1 MEFSKKNIKIIL
13 GIITFGIILFTASQ
27 NLTAVAGFLSGVL
40 KILAPVIVGFCLAFI
55 LNIVMNFFEKKVFKG
70 MAKSKKSAVRS
81 LVRPLSLVSTIIA
94 MLGFIVLLMFI
105 IIPQLEDTVTLLVEK
120 IPVYYQNA
128 VSWIDGL
135 VERFG
140 LEVSTEMLHNPQIK
154 IEDIMAMAEKVFTF
168 EATGDILNTT
178 MGVTSSVVSGVVNLA
193 LGFIIAIYILAE
205 KEKIGKFVNKILDA
219 ILPEKPYKHLCDI
232 CSVASNSFANFITG
246 QFTDALILA
255 IITFIGML
263 IFRFP
268 SAAVV
273 SVIIGISALI
283 PVVGPIV
290 GEVIGCLLIFM
301 ESPLKA
307 LLFLI
312 FVLILQAIDNNFI
325 YPKIVGKSVGLPGIL
340 VLVAVILGGNIGG
353 ILGVLLGVPTASAI
367 YALVVD
373 WLANKN
379 KEDKNTE
386 VVEETVTDTDAKTET
401 VTEKTEGWE
410 KCVN

>member
-13 GIITFGIILFTASQ
+13 GIITFGIVLFSISQ
-27 NLTAVAGFLSGVL
+27 NLIAVAGFLSGVL

-55 LNIVMNFFEKKVFKG
+55 LNILMNFFEKKVFKAMG
-70 MAKSKKSAVRS
+70 KSKKRVVRG
-81 LVRPLSLVSTIIA
+81 VFRPISLVSTIITA
-94 MLGFIVLLMFI
+94 LGFIVLLMFI
-105 IIPQLEDTVTLLVEK
+105 IIPQLEDSITLLVEK
-120 IPVYYQNA
+120 VPVYYA
-128 VSWIDGL
+128 DFVSWIDGL

-154 IEDIMAMAEKVFTF
+154 IEDIVTMAEKLFTF
-168 EATGDILNTT
+168 ESTGDILNTT

-193 LGFIIAIYILAE
+193 LGFVIAIYILAE
-205 KEKIGKFVNKILDA
+205 KEKIGKFTNRILLA
-219 ILPEKPYKHLCDI
+219 VLPQKPYKHLCDV
-232 CSVASNSFANFITG
+232 CSVASNSFSSFITG

-255 IITFIGML
+255 VLTFIGML
-263 IFRFP
+263 IFGFP
-268 SAAVV
+268 SATVV

-283 PVVGPIV
+283 PVIGPII
-290 GEVIGCLLIFM
+290 GEVIGCLIIFM

-325 YPKIVGKSVGLPGIL
+325 YPKIVGKSVGLPGML
-340 VLVAVILGGNIGG
+340 VLISVILGGNFGG

-373 WLANKN
+373 WLKGRNKD
-379 KEDKNTE
+379 KENTE
-386 VVEETVTDTDAKTET
+386 NETESITDTDIKTET
-401 VTEKTEGWE
+401 VSEKTEG
-410 KCVN
+410 

>member
-1 MEFSKKNIKIIL
+1 MEFSKKSIKIIL
-13 GIITFGIILFTASQ
+13 GIITFGIVLFTASQ
-27 NLTAVAGFLSGVL
+27 NLTAVAGFLSGIL

-70 MAKSKKSAVRS
+70 MGKSKKRTVRS
-81 LVRPLSLVSTIIA
+81 LVRPLSLASTIIA
-94 MLGFIVLLMFI
+94 MLGFIVLLLFI
-105 IIPQLEDTVTLLVEK
+105 IIPQLEDTVALLVEK
-120 IPVYYQNA
+120 IPVYYQSF

-135 VERFG
+135 IERFG
-140 LEVSTEMLHNPQIK
+140 LEISTEMLHNPQIK

-178 MGVTSSVVSGVVNLA
+178 VGVTSSVVSGVVNLA
-193 LGFIIAIYILAE
+193 LGFIIALYILAE
-205 KEKIGKFVNKILDA
+205 KERIGNFTGKILEA
-219 ILPEKPYKHLCDI
+219 VLPEKPYKHLCNI

-246 QFTDALILA
+246 QFTDAFILA
-255 IITFIGML
+255 VLTFVGML

-283 PVVGPIV
+283 PVIGPII
-290 GEVIGCLLIFM
+290 GEIIGCLIIFM

-340 VLVAVILGGNIGG
+340 VLVAVILGGNVGG

-373 WLANKN
+373 WLGNRNKDN
-379 KEDKNTE
+379 KNTE
-386 VVEETVTDTDAKTET
+386 TKEETITDTDSKVET
-401 VTEKTEGWE
+401 VTEKTEG
-410 KCVN
+410 

>member
-13 GIITFGIILFTASQ
+13 GIITFAIGLFAVSQ
-27 NLTAVAGFLSGVL
+27 NLTSVLGFLAGIV
-40 KILAPVIVGFCLAFI
+40 KIFAPVITGFCLAFI
-55 LNIVMNFFEKKVFKG
+55 LNILMNFFENKVFKRLG
-70 MAKSKKSAVRS
+70 KSKKRVLNS
-81 LVRPLSLVSTIIA
+81 LLRPFSLVSTIIT
-94 MLGFIVLLMFI
+94 MFGFIVLLMFI
-105 IIPQLEDTVTLLVEK
+105 IIPQLEDSIMLLVEK
-120 IPVYYQNA
+120 VPVYYA
-128 VSWIDGL
+128 DFVSWIDSL

-140 LEVSTEMLHNPQIK
+140 LEVSTEILHNPQIK
-154 IEDIMAMAEKVFTF
+154 IEDIVAMAEKIFTF
-168 EATGDILNTT
+168 ESTGDILNTT
-178 MGVTSSVVSGVVNLA
+178 MGVTSTVVSGFINLV
-193 LGFIIAIYILAE
+193 LGFVIAVYILAE
-205 KEKIGKFVNKILDA
+205 KEKIGEFVNRILNA
-219 ILPEKPYKHLCDI
+219 VLPEKPYKHLCDV

-255 IITFIGML
+255 ILTFIGML
-263 IFRFP
+263 IFGFP
-268 SAAVV
+268 NAAVV

-290 GEVIGCLLIFM
+290 GEIIGCLLIFM

-353 ILGVLLGVPTASAI
+353 MLGVLLGVPIASAI

-373 WLANKN
+373 WLKN
-379 KEDKNTE
+379 RQIEKEEVKVENTDE
-386 VVEETVTDTDAKTET
+386 VENTDNSSVETVEE
-401 VTEKTEGWE
+401 
-410 KCVN
+410 

>member
-13 GIITFGIILFTASQ
+13 GIITFGIVLFTVSQ
-27 NLTAVAGFLSGVL
+27 NLTAVAGFMSGLL

-70 MAKSKKSAVRS
+70 MGKSKKRVIRS
-81 LVRPLSLVSTIIA
+81 LIRPLSLVSTIIA
-94 MLGFIVLLMFI
+94 TLGFFVLLMFI
-105 IIPQLEDTVTLLVEK
+105 IIPQLEDTIALLIEK
-120 IPVYYQNA
+120 IPVYYQDF
-128 VSWIDGL
+128 VSWIDSL
-135 VERFG
+135 IERFS
-140 LEVSTEMLHNPQIK
+140 LEISTEMLHNPQIK
-154 IEDIMAMAEKVFTF
+154 IEDIMAMAEKLFTF
-168 EATGDILNTT
+168 ESTGDILNTT
-178 MGVTSSVVSGVVNLA
+178 MGVTSSVVSGVINLA

-205 KEKIGKFVNKILDA
+205 KEKVGKFTNRILDA
-219 ILPEKPYKHLCDI
+219 ILPAKPYKHLCDI

-246 QFTDALILA
+246 QFTDAVILA
-255 IITFIGML
+255 ILTFIGML
-263 IFRFP
+263 IFGFP

-283 PVVGPIV
+283 PVVGPLV
-290 GEVIGCLLIFM
+290 GEVIGCLIIFM

-325 YPKIVGKSVGLPGIL
+325 YPKIVGKSVGLPGML
-340 VLVAVILGGNIGG
+340 VLIAVILGGNIGG

-373 WLANKN
+373 WLKTRNKDD
-379 KEDKNTE
+379 ENTVIE
-386 VVEETVTDTDAKTET
+386 TDTVENTNTNNETVS
-401 VTEKTEGWE
+401 EKTEG
-410 KCVN
+410 

>member
-13 GIITFGIILFTASQ
+13 GIITFGIVLFTASQ
-27 NLTAVAGFLSGVL
+27 NLTAVAGFLSGIL

-70 MAKSKKSAVRS
+70 MGKSKKRTVRS
-81 LVRPLSLVSTIIA
+81 LVRPLSLASTIIA
-94 MLGFIVLLMFI
+94 MLGFIVLLLFI
-105 IIPQLEDTVTLLVEK
+105 IIPQLEDTVALLVEK
-120 IPVYYQNA
+120 IPVYYQSF

-135 VERFG
+135 IERFG
-140 LEVSTEMLHNPQIK
+140 LEISTEMLHNPQIK

-178 MGVTSSVVSGVVNLA
+178 VGVTSSVVSGVVNLA
-193 LGFIIAIYILAE
+193 LGFIIALYILAE
-205 KEKIGKFVNKILDA
+205 KERIGNFTGKILEA
-219 ILPEKPYKHLCDI
+219 VLPEKPYKHLCNI

-246 QFTDALILA
+246 QFTDAFILA
-255 IITFIGML
+255 VLTFVGML

-283 PVVGPIV
+283 PVIGPII
-290 GEVIGCLLIFM
+290 GEVIGCLIIFM

-340 VLVAVILGGNIGG
+340 VLVAVILGGNVGG

-373 WLANKN
+373 WLGNRNKDN
-379 KEDKNTE
+379 KNTE
-386 VVEETVTDTDAKTET
+386 TKEETITDTDSKVET
-401 VTEKTEGWE
+401 VTEKTEG
-410 KCVN
+410 

>member
-81 LVRPLSLVSTIIA
+81 LVRPLSLISTIIA
-94 MLGFIVLLMFI
+94 MLGFVVLLMFI

-120 IPVYYQNA
+120 IPVYYQNV

-178 MGVTSSVVSGVVNLA
+178 MGVTSSVVSGVANLA

-205 KEKIGKFVNKILDA
+205 KEKIGNFTNKILKA
-219 ILPEKPYKHLCDI
+219 VLPEKPYKHLCDI
-232 CSVASNSFANFITG
+232 CSVASNSFSNFITG
-246 QFTDALILA
+246 QFTDAFILA
-255 IITFIGML
+255 VLTFVGML

-283 PVVGPIV
+283 PVIGPII
-290 GEVIGCLLIFM
+290 GEVIGCLIIFM

-379 KEDKNTE
+379 KDDKNIE
-386 VVEETVTDTDAKTET
+386 AVEETVTDTDAKAET

>member
-13 GIITFGIILFTASQ
+13 GIITFAIGLFAVSQ
-27 NLTAVAGFLSGVL
+27 NLTSVLGFLAGVV
-40 KILAPVIVGFCLAFI
+40 KIFAPVITGFCLAFI
-55 LNIVMNFFEKKVFKG
+55 LNILMNFFENKVFKRLG
-70 MAKSKKSAVRS
+70 KSKKRVLNS
-81 LVRPLSLVSTIIA
+81 LLRPFSLVSTIIT
-94 MLGFIVLLMFI
+94 MFGFIVLLMFI
-105 IIPQLEDTVTLLVEK
+105 IIPQLEDSIMLLVEK
-120 IPVYYQNA
+120 VPVYYA
-128 VSWIDGL
+128 DFVSWIDSL

-140 LEVSTEMLHNPQIK
+140 LEVSTEILHNPQIK
-154 IEDIMAMAEKVFTF
+154 IEDIVAMAEKIFTF
-168 EATGDILNTT
+168 ESTGDILNTT
-178 MGVTSSVVSGVVNLA
+178 MGVTSTVVSGFINLV
-193 LGFIIAIYILAE
+193 LGFVIAVYILAE
-205 KEKIGKFVNKILDA
+205 KEKIGEFVNRILNA
-219 ILPEKPYKHLCDI
+219 VLPEKPYKHLCDV

-255 IITFIGML
+255 ILTFIGML
-263 IFRFP
+263 IFGFP
-268 SAAVV
+268 NAAVV

-290 GEVIGCLLIFM
+290 GEIIGCLLIFM

-353 ILGVLLGVPTASAI
+353 MLGVLLGVPIASAI

-373 WLANKN
+373 WLKN
-379 KEDKNTE
+379 RQIEKEEVKVENTDE
-386 VVEETVTDTDAKTET
+386 VENTDNSSVETVEE
-401 VTEKTEGWE
+401 
-410 KCVN
+410 

>member
-232 CSVASNSFANFITG
+232 CSVASNSFSNFITG

-373 WLANKN
+373 WLKN
-379 KEDKNTE
+379 RQKEKVVVKVENTDE
-386 VVEETVTDTDAKTET
+386 VENTDNSSVETVEE
-401 VTEKTEGWE
+401 
-410 KCVN
+410 

>member
-13 GIITFGIILFTASQ
+13 GIITFAIGLFAISQ
-27 NLTAVAGFLSGVL
+27 NLTSVLGFLAGIV
-40 KILAPVIVGFCLAFI
+40 KIFAPVITGFCLAFI
-55 LNIVMNFFEKKVFKG
+55 LNILMNFFENKVFKRLG
-70 MAKSKKSAVRS
+70 KSKKRVLNS
-81 LVRPLSLVSTIIA
+81 LLRPFSLVSTIIT
-94 MLGFIVLLMFI
+94 MFGFIVLLMFI
-105 IIPQLEDTVTLLVEK
+105 IIPQLEDSIMLLVEK
-120 IPVYYQNA
+120 VPVYYA
-128 VSWIDGL
+128 DFVSWIDSL
-135 VERFG
+135 VERFS

-154 IEDIMAMAEKVFTF
+154 IEDIVAMAEKIFTF
-168 EATGDILNTT
+168 ESTGDILNTT
-178 MGVTSSVVSGVVNLA
+178 MGVTSTVVSGFINLV
-193 LGFIIAIYILAE
+193 LGFVIAVYILAE
-205 KEKIGKFVNKILDA
+205 KEKIGEFVNRILNA
-219 ILPEKPYKHLCDI
+219 VLPEKPYKHLCDV

-255 IITFIGML
+255 ILTFIGML
-263 IFRFP
+263 IFGFP
-268 SAAVV
+268 NAAVV

-290 GEVIGCLLIFM
+290 GEIIGCLLIFM

-353 ILGVLLGVPTASAI
+353 MLGVLLGVPIASAI

-373 WLANKN
+373 WLKN
-379 KEDKNTE
+379 RQIEKEEVKVENTDE
-386 VVEETVTDTDAKTET
+386 VENADNSSVETVEE
-401 VTEKTEGWE
+401 
-410 KCVN
+410 

>member
-13 GIITFGIILFTASQ
+13 GIITFAIGLFAISQ
-27 NLTAVAGFLSGVL
+27 NLTSVLGFLAGVV
-40 KILAPVIVGFCLAFI
+40 KIFAPVITGFCLAFI
-55 LNIVMNFFEKKVFKG
+55 LNILMNFFENKVFKRLG
-70 MAKSKKSAVRS
+70 KSKKRVLNS
-81 LVRPLSLVSTIIA
+81 LLRPFSLVSTIIT
-94 MLGFIVLLMFI
+94 MFGFIVLLMFI
-105 IIPQLEDTVTLLVEK
+105 IIPQLEDSIMLLVEK
-120 IPVYYQNA
+120 VPVYYA
-128 VSWIDGL
+128 DFVSWIDSL

-154 IEDIMAMAEKVFTF
+154 IEDIVAMAEKIFTF
-168 EATGDILNTT
+168 ESTGDILNTT
-178 MGVTSSVVSGVVNLA
+178 MGVTSTVVSGFINLV
-193 LGFIIAIYILAE
+193 LGFVIAVYILAE
-205 KEKIGKFVNKILDA
+205 KEKIGEFVNRILNA
-219 ILPEKPYKHLCDI
+219 VLPEKPYKHLCDV

-255 IITFIGML
+255 ILTFIGML
-263 IFRFP
+263 IFGFP
-268 SAAVV
+268 NAAVV

-290 GEVIGCLLIFM
+290 GEIIGCLLIFM

-353 ILGVLLGVPTASAI
+353 MLGVLLGVPIASAI

-373 WLANKN
+373 WLKN
-379 KEDKNTE
+379 RQIEKEEVKVENIDEVENTDNSSVE
-386 VVEETVTDTDAKTET
+386 TVEE
-401 VTEKTEGWE
+401 
-410 KCVN
+410 

>member
-13 GIITFGIILFTASQ
+13 GIITFAIGLFAISQ
-27 NLTAVAGFLSGVL
+27 NLTSVLGFLAGVV
-40 KILAPVIVGFCLAFI
+40 KIFAPVITGFCLAFI
-55 LNIVMNFFEKKVFKG
+55 LNILMNFFENKVFKRLG
-70 MAKSKKSAVRS
+70 KSKKRVLNS
-81 LVRPLSLVSTIIA
+81 LLRPFSLVSTIIT
-94 MLGFIVLLMFI
+94 MFGFIVLLMFI
-105 IIPQLEDTVTLLVEK
+105 IIPQLEDSIMLLVEK
-120 IPVYYQNA
+120 VPVYYA
-128 VSWIDGL
+128 DFVSWIDSL

-140 LEVSTEMLHNPQIK
+140 LEVSTEILHNPQIK
-154 IEDIMAMAEKVFTF
+154 IEDIVAMAEKIFTF
-168 EATGDILNTT
+168 ESTGDILNTT
-178 MGVTSSVVSGVVNLA
+178 MGVTSTVVSGFINLV
-193 LGFIIAIYILAE
+193 LGFVIAVYILAE
-205 KEKIGKFVNKILDA
+205 KEKIGEFVNRILNA
-219 ILPEKPYKHLCDI
+219 VLPEKPYKHLCDV

-255 IITFIGML
+255 ILTFIGML
-263 IFRFP
+263 IFGFP
-268 SAAVV
+268 NAAVV

-290 GEVIGCLLIFM
+290 GEIIGCLLIFM

-353 ILGVLLGVPTASAI
+353 MLGVLLGVPIASAI

-373 WLANKN
+373 WLKN
-379 KEDKNTE
+379 RQIEKEEVKVENIDEVENTDNSSVE
-386 VVEETVTDTDAKTET
+386 TVEE
-401 VTEKTEGWE
+401 
-410 KCVN
+410 

>member
-13 GIITFGIILFTASQ
+13 GIITFGIVLFTASQ
-27 NLTAVAGFLSGVL
+27 NLTAVAGFLSGIL

-70 MAKSKKSAVRS
+70 MGKSKKRTVRS
-81 LVRPLSLVSTIIA
+81 LVRPLSLASTIIA
-94 MLGFIVLLMFI
+94 MLGFIVLLLFI
-105 IIPQLEDTVTLLVEK
+105 IIPQLEDTVALLVEK
-120 IPVYYQNA
+120 IPVYYQSF

-135 VERFG
+135 IERFG
-140 LEVSTEMLHNPQIK
+140 LEISTEMLHNPQIK

-178 MGVTSSVVSGVVNLA
+178 VGVTSSVVSGVVNLA
-193 LGFIIAIYILAE
+193 LGFIIALYILAE
-205 KEKIGKFVNKILDA
+205 KERIGNFTGKILEA
-219 ILPEKPYKHLCDI
+219 VLPEKPYKHLCNI

-246 QFTDALILA
+246 QFTDAFILA
-255 IITFIGML
+255 VLTFVGML

-283 PVVGPIV
+283 PVIGPII
-290 GEVIGCLLIFM
+290 GEIIGCLIIFM

-340 VLVAVILGGNIGG
+340 VLVAVILGGNVGG

-373 WLANKN
+373 WLGNRNKDN
-379 KEDKNTE
+379 KNTE
-386 VVEETVTDTDAKTET
+386 TKEETIIDTDSKFET
-401 VTEKTEGWE
+401 VTEKTEG
-410 KCVN
+410 

>member
-1 MEFSKKNIKIIL
+1 MEFSKKNVKIIL
-13 GIITFGIILFTASQ
+13 GIITFGIILFTISQ
-27 NLTAVAGFLSGVL
+27 NLSAVAGFLSGLV

-55 LNIVMNFFEKKVFKG
+55 LNILMNFFENKVFKRLG
-70 MAKSKKSAVRS
+70 KSKKRVVHS
-81 LVRPLSLVSTIIA
+81 LLRPLSLVSTIIT

-105 IIPQLEDTVTLLVEK
+105 IIPQLEDSIMLLVEK
-120 IPVYYQNA
+120 VPVYYQDF
-128 VSWIDGL
+128 VSWIDSL

-154 IEDIMAMAEKVFTF
+154 IEDIVAMAEKVFTF
-168 EATGDILNTT
+168 ESTGDILNTT
-178 MGVTSSVVSGVVNLA
+178 MGVTSSVVSGFVNLV
-193 LGFIIAIYILAE
+193 LGFVIAVYILAE
-205 KEKIGKFVNKILDA
+205 KEKIGEFVNRILNA
-219 ILPEKPYKHLCDI
+219 VLPEKPYKHLCDV

-255 IITFIGML
+255 ILTFIGML
-263 IFRFP
+263 IFGFP
-268 SAAVV
+268 NAAVV

-290 GEVIGCLLIFM
+290 GEIIGCLLIFM

-353 ILGVLLGVPTASAI
+353 ILGVLLGVPIASAV

-373 WLANKN
+373 WLKN
-379 KEDKNTE
+379 RQKEKVEVKLENTDEVKNTDNSSVE
-386 VVEETVTDTDAKTET
+386 TVEE
-401 VTEKTEGWE
+401 
-410 KCVN
+410 

>member
-13 GIITFGIILFTASQ
+13 GIITFGIVLFSISQ
-27 NLTAVAGFLSGVL
+27 NLIAVAGFLSGVL

-55 LNIVMNFFEKKVFKG
+55 LNILMNFFEKKVFKAMG
-70 MAKSKKSAVRS
+70 KSKKRVVRG
-81 LVRPLSLVSTIIA
+81 VFRPISLVSTIITA
-94 MLGFIVLLMFI
+94 LGFIVLLMFI
-105 IIPQLEDTVTLLVEK
+105 IIPQLEDSITLLVEK
-120 IPVYYQNA
+120 VPVYYA
-128 VSWIDGL
+128 DFVSWIDGL

-154 IEDIMAMAEKVFTF
+154 IEDIVTMAEKLFTF
-168 EATGDILNTT
+168 ESTGDILNTT

-193 LGFIIAIYILAE
+193 LGFVIAIYILAE
-205 KEKIGKFVNKILDA
+205 KEKIGKFTNRILLA
-219 ILPEKPYKHLCDI
+219 VLPQKPYKHLCDV
-232 CSVASNSFANFITG
+232 CSVASNSFSSFITG

-255 IITFIGML
+255 VLTFIGML
-263 IFRFP
+263 IFGFP

-283 PVVGPIV
+283 PVIGPII
-290 GEVIGCLLIFM
+290 GEVIGCLIIFM

-325 YPKIVGKSVGLPGIL
+325 YPKIVGKSVGLPGML
-340 VLVAVILGGNIGG
+340 VLISVILGGNFGG

-373 WLANKN
+373 WLKGRNKD
-379 KEDKNTE
+379 KENTE
-386 VVEETVTDTDAKTET
+386 NETESITDTDIKTET
-401 VTEKTEGWE
+401 VSEKTEG
-410 KCVN
+410 